1 MLGSKGTKFDWPTIY
16 IYITLVVIGW
26 VNIYS
31 ASYSTTST
39 AFFDFSQ
46 VYVKQL
52 VWISLSLVLIPFI
65 LTVEAKFYER
75 FSSIIYIISLI
86 SLVGLFFLGKKL
98 NFAAPQT
105 GTLTSDQ
112 AIVNKIS
119 DGSVKKNTDNTY
131 TVLKSFNYN
140 GVGYRVNDTIVKIL
154 PKGSVVTTT
163 PPAGAK

>member
-1 MLGSKGTKFDWPTIY
+1 MISGGGGTAQKSKDAVGGNATNTGQANTGATPT
-16 IYITLVVIGW
+16 
-26 VNIYS
+26 
-31 ASYSTTST
+31 
-39 AFFDFSQ
+39 
-46 VYVKQL
+46 
-52 VWISLSLVLIPFI
+52 
-65 LTVEAKFYER
+65 
-75 FSSIIYIISLI
+75 
-86 SLVGLFFLGKKL
+86 GKKL

-119 DGSVKKNTDNTY
+119 SGEIKKNADNTY

-140 GVGYRVNDTIVKIL
+140 GVLYRVNDTIVKVL

>member
-52 VWISLSLVLIPFI
+52 VWISLSLVLIPF
-65 LTVEAKFYER
+65 F
-75 FSSIIYIISLI
+75 
-86 SLVGLFFLGKKL
+86 
-98 NFAAPQT
+98 
-105 GTLTSDQ
+105 
-112 AIVNKIS
+112 
-119 DGSVKKNTDNTY
+119 
-131 TVLKSFNYN
+131 
-140 GVGYRVNDTIVKIL
+140 
-154 PKGSVVTTT
+154 
-163 PPAGAK
+163 

>member
-1 MLGSKGTKFDWPTIY
+1 MISGGGGTAQKSKDAGGNDTNTGQANTGAAPT
-16 IYITLVVIGW
+16 
-26 VNIYS
+26 
-31 ASYSTTST
+31 
-39 AFFDFSQ
+39 
-46 VYVKQL
+46 
-52 VWISLSLVLIPFI
+52 
-65 LTVEAKFYER
+65 
-75 FSSIIYIISLI
+75 
-86 SLVGLFFLGKKL
+86 GKKL